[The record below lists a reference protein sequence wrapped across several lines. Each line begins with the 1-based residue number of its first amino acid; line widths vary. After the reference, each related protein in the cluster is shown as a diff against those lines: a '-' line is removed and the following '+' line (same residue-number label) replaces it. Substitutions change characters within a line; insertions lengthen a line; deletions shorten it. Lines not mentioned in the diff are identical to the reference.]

1 MCNTPYQG
9 TLDTLVSTG
18 PRETGGSR
26 TLGITRLRRAVRR
39 FRRGQRGTAAIESAL
54 GIAVLVI
61 SLAGLMEIV
70 NTVYA
75 SDEMSR
81 AARAAARAL
90 ALDPQA
96 DACAAIR
103 RELRLAEDFDCETE
117 LAPRV
122 NHGVGPLELPETLD
136 EDPQIGTGD
145 LVLVRIFPGGSPL
158 PLGVGLARCE

>member
-18 PRETGGSR
+18 PRETGGVR

-54 GIAVLVI
+54 GITVLVI

-75 SDEMSR
+75 NDEMSR

-117 LAPRV
+117 WALTV
-122 NHGVGPLELPETLD
+122 DHGVGPLALPVTLD
-136 EDPQIGTGD
+136 ANAQPDTGD
-145 LVLVRIFPGGSPL
+145 LVLVRIEAEA
-158 PLGVGLARCE
+158 VARVAMGLARCE